1 MFTMNVFHLNKR
13 QYLGALLIAHLACLF
28 GTINLVPQGF
38 PDFLTISLLVFAG
51 ICVSSVLSA
60 SDRLRLA
67 KGVVIMALV
76 LMIVNMWSIINAIDM
91 EVCFPGSG
99 ECRRFEE
106 NSGRT
111 TLAVRNEST
120 KYDGL
125 TSSEKRRIITREL
138 TDEEKAMQALW
149 SIQKMVFSAKPE
161 EGETPIATEKAK
173 YGYLG
178 LQTVSLAGCGI
189 SCYMFL

>member
-1 MFTMNVFHLNKR
+1 
-13 QYLGALLIAHLACLF
+13 
-28 GTINLVPQGF
+28 
-38 PDFLTISLLVFAG
+38 
-51 ICVSSVLSA
+51 
-60 SDRLRLA
+60 
-67 KGVVIMALV
+67 MALV
-76 LMIVNMWSIINAIDM
+76 LMIVNMSSIINAIDM

-99 ECRRFEE
+99 GCRRFEE

-111 TLAVRNEST
+111 TLAVRNKST

-173 YGYLG
+173 
-178 LQTVSLAGCGI
+178 
-189 SCYMFL
+189 